1 MSTNKLVLK
10 NVDQFMADFKP
21 TYQPIFPL
29 FLGNSQQYS
38 PEVGTQTFKRL
49 EAIGDIRSKDI
60 TPKDTDIKQIA
71 VVEKSKI
78 FKKAFK
84 GNQFVQ
90 SNLQDQSRVEEVV
103 KQVLDEHNKYFDEIL
118 VQGEGTSNS
127 DVVNNGLF
135 WSGDSNLLVNG
146 SHELDTDADANGAIA
161 LHSEVMAAAEAA
173 NAIDGRKLVIFYGSN
188 IIPIVNGLFASSSN
202 SVKKMIQDS
211 LGAGYNVLNLASSL
225 TPASNHG
232 FMIVNM
238 DQIKMHYS
246 LLPALQAQG
255 VNEEKMYSWHNFLM
269 SNCMLEILAYGAIT
283 KQPLTVEA

>member
-135 WSGDSNLLVNG
+135 WSGDSNLLVQS